1 MANRLLHFN
10 VFDYYSRDLHH
21 WVILDILTA
30 VQVCCLLYMRDG
42 LVLTLLTI
50 LVHCDR
56 LKTWQL
62 AKLPPKLETQQ
73 YFISRLFRYGKKTN

>member
-1 MANRLLHFN
+1 M
-10 VFDYYSRDLHH
+10 
-21 WVILDILTA
+21 
-30 VQVCCLLYMRDG
+30 CCLLYMRDG